1 MGGEGGISGTRN
13 GMVSY
18 YAIALLLPQTSCLLD
33 DMQRGAAATCLAF
46 FKIAFHLSHR
56 VCDMGKTDDVVLP
69 RLGQRVKG
77 RRLHLYSENALLAA
91 PLDHGLRL
99 AEGRI
104 SRPTGPAVKR
114 NPRMIPP
121 V

>member
-18 YAIALLLPQTSCLLD
+18 YAIALLLPQTGRLLD
-33 DMQRGAAATCLAF
+33 DMQRGAVATCLAF
-46 FKIAFHLSHR
+46 FKVAFHLPHR

-69 RLGQRVKG
+69 RLGQRVEG
-77 RRLHLYSENALLAA
+77 CRLHLYGEDALFAA

-99 AEGRI
+99 PEGRVG
-104 SRPTGPAVKR
+104 RPTGPAVER
-114 NPRMIPP
+114 HLPMIPP
-121 V
+121 A